1 MLLPISGLNPVS
13 LGGISENA
21 SPATDAASSGSDGG
35 GFGKMLADSIG
46 KIDQAQTQADQATQA
61 LATGQATD
69 VSSVVMSVE
78 QASLEVQLASQIDNK
93 AVSAYQDIFRM
104 QV

>member
-1 MLLPISGLNPVS
+1 MLLPISGINPIS
-13 LGGISENA
+13 LPKTTPSTDPTSGG
-21 SPATDAASSGSDGG
+21 GSG

-46 KIDQAQTQADQATQA
+46 QIDQAQAQANQQTQA
-61 LATGQATD
+61 LATGQASD

>member
-1 MLLPISGLNPVS
+1 MVLPISSLNPISS
-13 LGGISENA
+13 LGG
-21 SPATDAASSGSDGG
+21 ASSTSGASSPTGS

-46 KIDQAQTQADQATQA
+46 KLDQAQTQAEQATQQ
-61 LATGQATD
+61 LATGQTSD

-93 AVSAYQDIFRM
+93 AVGAYQDIFRM
-104 QV
+104 TV

>member
-1 MLLPISGLNPVS
+1 MVLPISSINPVS
-13 LGGISENA
+13 LGGLTQPTPPT
-21 SPATDAASSGSDGG
+21 SPSSSGGG

-46 KIDQAQTQADQATQA
+46 QLDQAQAQAAQQTQA
-61 LATGQATD
+61 LATGQTSD

-93 AVSAYQDIFRM
+93 AVGAYQSIFQM

>member
-1 MLLPISGLNPVS
+1 MLLPISGINPIS
-13 LGGISENA
+13 LGGLPKA
-21 SPATDAASSGSDGG
+21 SPSTDPTSGGSGG

-46 KIDQAQTQADQATQA
+46 QIDQAQAQANQQTQA
-61 LATGQATD
+61 LATGQASD

>member
-1 MLLPISGLNPVS
+1 MLLPISGISPAS
-13 LGGISENA
+13 LGGLTKTTPS
-21 SPATDAASSGSDGG
+21 TDPASSSSGG

-46 KIDQAQTQADQATQA
+46 QIDQAQAQANQGTQA
-61 LATGQATD
+61 LATGQASD

-93 AVSAYQDIFRM
+93 AVSAYQTIFGM